1 MHACRA
7 EAKLKSVPNRNMK
20 AQQASGATVNL
31 KTSRSAVEAAARKV
45 DAWML
50 MSTQSNPG

>member
-7 EAKLKSVPNRNMK
+7 EAKLKSVPNRYMK